1 MGAVA
6 AVSRLLGGLALGGAA
21 CVGYGVLIENQA
33 FRLRRVSVPV
43 LPPGSPRLRVLHIS
57 DAHLL
62 VRNRARARFIAGLAG
77 LEPDLVVNTGDN
89 VAEPAAI
96 DTLAR
101 SLGRLLER
109 PGVYVM
115 GSNDYTGPRFSN
127 PLGYLVG
134 PTSRSDL
141 DGARPLPT
149 TRLKSALS
157 SGGWTDLT
165 QARTLLEIGGVT
177 VELRGTD
184 DAHLGLDDYTA
195 VSGKPDRS
203 AALAIGVTHAP
214 YRRVLDAMTADKVK
228 LIFAGHTHGGQV
240 CVPLYG
246 ALTTNCDL
254 PLRRAR
260 GLSKWKS
267 GGRTSWLH
275 VSAGLGSSPV
285 APYRFAC
292 PPEATLVNLT
302 PRSVG

>member
-1 MGAVA
+1 M
-6 AVSRLLGGLALGGAA
+6 LGGLLLTGAS
-21 CVGYGVLIENQA
+21 CVAYGVLVENQA

-89 VAEPAAI
+89 IAEAAAI
-96 DTLAR
+96 ETLAA

-109 PGVYVM
+109 PGVFVM
-115 GSNDYTGPRFSN
+115 GSNDYVGPRFSN
-127 PLGYLVG
+127 PLGYVVRSTARHG
-134 PTSRSDL
+134 PSE
-141 DGARPLPT
+141 ARPLPT
-149 TRLKSALS
+149 TRLRSALS
-157 SGGWTDLT
+157 SGGWVDLT
-165 QARTLLEIGGVT
+165 QTKTLLEVAGVT
-177 VELRGTD
+177 LELRGTD
-184 DAHLGLDDYTA
+184 DAHLGLDDYA
-195 VSGKPDRS
+195 AIAGKPDRS
-203 AALAIGVTHAP
+203 ADLAIGVTHSP

-228 LIFAGHTHGGQV
+228 MIFAGHTHGGQV

-254 PLRRAR
+254 PPKQAK
-260 GLSKWKS
+260 GLSKHKS

-275 VSAGLGSSPV
+275 VSAGLGSSPM

-292 PPEATLVNLT
+292 PPEATLVSLT
-302 PRSVG
+302 ARSAS

>member
-1 MGAVA
+1 MGAA
-6 AVSRLLGGLALGGAA
+6 SRLLGGLALAGAA
-21 CVGYGVLIENQA
+21 GIGYGALIENQA
-33 FRLRRVSVPV
+33 FRLRRVRVPV

-89 VAEPAAI
+89 VAEAAAI
-96 DTLAR
+96 DVLAR

-127 PLGYLVG
+127 PLGYLVR
-134 PTSRSDL
+134 PTTR
-141 DGARPLPT
+141 DGHGDARPLPT
-149 TRLKSALS
+149 SRLKAALS
-157 SGGWTDLT
+157 SGGWIDLT
-165 QARTLLEIGGVT
+165 QAKTTLEIGGVT
-177 VELRGTD
+177 LELRGTD
-184 DAHLGLDDYTA
+184 DAHLGLDDYA
-195 VSGKPDRS
+195 AIAGKPARGTD
-203 AALAIGVTHAP
+203 LAIGVTHAP
-214 YRRVLDAMTADKVK
+214 YQRVLDAMTADKVK

-254 PLRRAR
+254 PLRQAK
-260 GLSKWKS
+260 GLSKHKA
-267 GGRTSWLH
+267 GGRKSWLH
-275 VSAGLGSSPV
+275 VSAGLGSSPM

-292 PPEATLVNLT
+292 PPEATLVSLT

>member
-1 MGAVA
+1 MTVR
-6 AVSRLLGGLALGGAA
+6 RLLGGLALTGAA
-21 CVGYGVLIENQA
+21 CFGYGVLVENQA

-62 VRNRARARFIAGLAG
+62 VRNRARARFIEGLAG

-96 DTLAR
+96 ETLAR
-101 SLGRLLER
+101 ALGRLLER

-115 GSNDYTGPRFSN
+115 GSNDYTGPLFTN
-127 PLGYLVG
+127 PLGYLIRSTAREG
-134 PTSRSDL
+134 LDSAPPLPTSR
-141 DGARPLPT
+141 
-149 TRLKSALS
+149 LKAALS
-157 SGGWTDLT
+157 SGGWIDLT
-165 QARTLLEIGGVT
+165 QARTLLEIGGLT
-177 VELRGTD
+177 LELRGTD
-184 DAHLGLDDYTA
+184 DAHLGLDNYA
-195 VSGKPDRS
+195 AIAGRPDRT
-203 AALAIGVTHAP
+203 ADLAIGVTHAP
-214 YRRVLDAMTADKVK
+214 FRRVLDAMTADKVK

-254 PLRRAR
+254 PLRQAK
-260 GLSKWKS
+260 GLSKHKA

-275 VSAGLGSSPV
+275 VSAGLGSSPM

-292 PPEATLVNLT
+292 PPEATLVSLT
-302 PRSVG
+302 PRPVG

>member
-1 MGAVA
+1 MGDPRRAL
-6 AVSRLLGGLALGGAA
+6 SGLALTGAA
-21 CVGYGVLIENQA
+21 CFAYGVLVENQA

-89 VAEPAAI
+89 VAEAAAI

-127 PLGYLVG
+127 PLGYLVR
-134 PTSRSDL
+134 PTTRSGH
-141 DGARPLPT
+141 DGAQPLPT
-149 TRLKSALS
+149 TRLKAALS
-157 SGGWTDLT
+157 SGGWIDLT
-165 QARTLLEIGGVT
+165 QTRTLLEVGGIT
-177 VELRGTD
+177 LDLRGTD
-184 DAHLGLDDYTA
+184 DAHLGLDDYAA
-195 VSGKPDRS
+195 VSGKPDRR
-203 AALAIGVTHAP
+203 AELAVGVTHAP

-254 PLRRAR
+254 PLKQAR

-275 VSAGLGSSPV
+275 VAAGLGSSPA

-292 PPEATLVNLT
+292 PPEATLVSLT
-302 PRSVG
+302 PRPAG

>member
-1 MGAVA
+1 MT
-6 AVSRLLGGLALGGAA
+6 VSRALGGLALAGLG
-21 CVGYGVLIENQA
+21 CFGYGVLVENQA

-89 VAEPAAI
+89 VAEAAAI
-96 DTLAR
+96 DTLAG

-127 PLGYLVG
+127 PLGYLVR
-134 PTSRSDL
+134 PTSRTEHRQAL
-141 DGARPLPT
+141 PLPT
-149 TRLKSALS
+149 SRLRSALS
-157 SGGWTDLT
+157 SGGWIDLT
-165 QARTLLEIGGVT
+165 QVKTLMEVGGLPL
-177 VELRGTD
+177 ELRGTD
-184 DAHLGLDDYTA
+184 DAHHGLDDYA
-195 VSGKPDRS
+195 AIAGRPSRK

-214 YRRVLDAMTADKVK
+214 YRRVLDAMTTDKVK

-254 PLRRAR
+254 PRAQAK
-260 GLSKWKS
+260 GLSKHKAA
-267 GGRTSWLH
+267 GKTSWLH
-275 VSAGLGSSPV
+275 VSAGLGSSPM

-292 PPEATLVNLT
+292 PPEATLLTLT